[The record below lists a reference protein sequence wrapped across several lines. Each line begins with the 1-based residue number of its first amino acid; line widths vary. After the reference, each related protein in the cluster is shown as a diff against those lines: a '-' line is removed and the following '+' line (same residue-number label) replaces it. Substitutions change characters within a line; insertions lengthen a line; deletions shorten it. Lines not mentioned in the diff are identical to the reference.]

1 MPESLVERSASA
13 RAKKTDA
20 SVDDVLNEWA
30 AEAGLGDASP
40 QTPDASPTEAASPQ
54 TPVASPREAASP
66 QTPVASPRDAASPQ
80 TPDAGP
86 AAATGLA
93 EVASQPV
100 KSRRHSLT
108 VGALAAAVPL
118 VILAVLAVFVDVPS
132 SLSEA
137 PWPLIGLEPFLGY
150 LEPFTVLVIIPGVVL
165 SSIVI
170 TAAAAWSPAVHP
182 STRRVA
188 LMVLVF
194 LILTIASLSII
205 GAIQT

>member
-1 MPESLVERSASA
+1 
-13 RAKKTDA
+13 
-20 SVDDVLNEWA
+20 
-30 AEAGLGDASP
+30 
-40 QTPDASPTEAASPQ
+40 
-54 TPVASPREAASP
+54 VASE
-66 QTPVASPRDAASPQ
+66 
-80 TPDAGP
+80 
-86 AAATGLA
+86 
-93 EVASQPV
+93 PV
-100 KSRRHSLT
+100 KSRRHSIT

-118 VILAVLAVFVDVPS
+118 VILAVFAVFVNVPL

-137 PWPLIGLEPFLGY
+137 PWPLLGLEPFLGY

-182 STRRVA
+182 STRRIA

-194 LILTIASLSII
+194 LILTIASLTII